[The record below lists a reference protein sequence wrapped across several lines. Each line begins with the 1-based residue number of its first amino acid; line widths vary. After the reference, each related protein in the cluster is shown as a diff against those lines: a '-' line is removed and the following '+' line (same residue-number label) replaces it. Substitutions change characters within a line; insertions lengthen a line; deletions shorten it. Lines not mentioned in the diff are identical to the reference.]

1 MTLGLGAYPFQTD
14 PKAGLGPTKSIPEE
28 NGVVNK
34 GTASE
39 PNDEPYKDTHRY
51 SCMHSKLLLF
61 VFLFPIRLF
70 LLSTPLNCRTVVII
84 SILTVSLAL

>member
-28 NGVVNK
+28 NGVVNM

-51 SCMHSKLLLF
+51 SYMHSE
-61 VFLFPIRLF
+61 
-70 LLSTPLNCRTVVII
+70 
-84 SILTVSLAL
+84 